1 MAYSID
7 IYDKGGK
14 VVSKFTLD
22 EVIFA
27 DSLVNKDLIHEYYL
41 LQQSNARTN
50 IASVKGRWEVHGSG
64 KKLYKQKGTGGARP
78 GDKQSPVR
86 RWGGVTF
93 GPRGVE
99 NYTKSM
105 NKKARKIAL
114 NSIITLKAKAGELI
128 WLKDITLSTPKTK
141 EAQEILKNIG
151 ISNKKVLFVIVQKD
165 ENILK
170 SFRNLPKVKYLS
182 VDYLNPTDLM
192 SYHTVLFLESALT
205 NLNKK

>member
-1 MAYSID
+1 MAYTID

-14 VVSKFTLD
+14 VVSNFALD
-22 EVIFA
+22 EAIFA

-41 LQQSNARTN
+41 LQTSNARHN
-50 IASVKGRWEVHGSG
+50 IACVKGRGEVHGSG
-64 KKLYKQKGTGGARP
+64 RKLYKQKGTGGARP
-78 GDKQSPVR
+78 GDKNSPVR

-114 NSIITLKAKAGELI
+114 NSIITLKAKAGELMG
-128 WLKDITLSTPKTK
+128 LKDFTLTAPKTK
-141 EAQEILKNIG
+141 EAQEILKNIW
-151 ISNKKVLFVIVQKD
+151 ISMKKVLVVIAQKD
-165 ENILK
+165 EIILK

-182 VDYLNPTDLM
+182 VDYLNPVDLM
-192 SYHTVLFLESALT
+192 SYHTVLFLESALA
-205 NLNKK
+205 NINKK